1 MVKETIVCI
10 IIIITIISLDC
21 ITQKYTENIFEQI
34 SSELSSVREESVSE
48 VPSDEKMEKNL
59 QDVNSIWNK
68 SRKKLAYFIEHDEL
82 EKVEKNFTNL
92 QSAIELQEY
101 STALSKV
108 DESIFILNHI
118 KDKNQFNLENIF

>member
-1 MVKETIVCI
+1 MAKETIVCM
-10 IIIITIISLDC
+10 IIIITIISLDF

>member
-1 MVKETIVCI
+1 MAKETIVCI
-10 IIIITIISLDC
+10 IIIITIISLDF

-48 VPSDEKMEKNL
+48 VPSDEKMKKNL
-59 QDVNSIWNK
+59 QEVNSIWNK
-68 SRKKLAYFIEHDEL
+68 SRQKLAYFIEHDEL

-92 QSAIELQEY
+92 QSSIELQEY

>member
-1 MVKETIVCI
+1 MVKETIVCMT
-10 IIIITIISLDC
+10 IIITIISLDF
-21 ITQKYTENIFEQI
+21 ITQKYTEDIFEQI

-48 VPSDEKMEKNL
+48 VPSDEKMKKNL
-59 QDVNSIWNK
+59 QEVNSIWNK
-68 SRKKLAYFIEHDEL
+68 SRQKLAYFIEHDEL
-82 EKVEKNFTNL
+82 EKLEKNFTNL

>member
-1 MVKETIVCI
+1 MAKETIVCM
-10 IIIITIISLDC
+10 IIIITIISLDF

-48 VPSDEKMEKNL
+48 VPSDEKIKKNL
-59 QDVNSIWNK
+59 QEVNFIWNK
-68 SRKKLAYFIEHDEL
+68 SRQKLAYFIEHDEL

>member
-1 MVKETIVCI
+1 MVKETIVCMT
-10 IIIITIISLDC
+10 IIITIISLDF
-21 ITQKYTENIFEQI
+21 ITQKYTEDIFEQI

-48 VPSDEKMEKNL
+48 VPSDEKMKKNL
-59 QDVNSIWNK
+59 QEVNSIWNK
-68 SRKKLAYFIEHDEL
+68 SRQKLAYFIEHDEL

>member
-1 MVKETIVCI
+1 MAKETIVCT
-10 IIIITIISLDC
+10 IIIITIISLDF